1 MREKPVTFCVFI
13 AICSI
18 NNTQYHY
25 YLYYYYNII
34 ITTILQRYINLRFR
48 SNLFCGDCISFL
60 FLNYG

>member
-1 MREKPVTFCVFI
+1 MREKPLAFCVYI

-25 YLYYYYNII
+25 YLYYYYYII
-34 ITTILQRYINLRFR
+34 ITTILRYINLRFH
-48 SNLFCGDCISFL
+48 SNLFCGDRISFL